1 MNDDISPPLPRF
13 PMLASLVRY
22 RYAAFGIVVAAGL
35 AFGVAGRGGH
45 ATGNASTVPEE
56 AAPLPVH
63 ATRIDAIMMDP
74 LTVTYPGVVIAKKE
88 SNLGFERPGR
98 VTRVLKEEG
107 DRVTAFEL
115 IAELDTEDLDA
126 SEERANA
133 ELRSADAILQELIA
147 GPREQEIRAAQAR
160 VEQRSVEIKLAKT
173 NLEREQT
180 LSEKGAGSQRALDDA
195 KYALQVLEEQIR
207 SSTADLELLQ
217 EGTRSEQ
224 IAAQRARCE
233 SIRAQLKEIE
243 AQRSDSKILAPYDGH
258 VTTRLFDEGAVITA
272 GTPVIGMISHEL
284 EARFGL
290 PVAIAS
296 KLSVGQTLEIAVGES
311 RRVATVARLEPNV
324 DMATRTRGVYLRL
337 RQSGSE
343 QDRQTDETTDWI
355 AGQVASV
362 LLPATISSGV
372 DAQRDPDEHWVPTSA
387 LTSAGRGIWSLL
399 VVTRDSAESPISVGA
414 VGTCELRAVEVV
426 RTEGQHSLVRGM
438 VRGNDW
444 LITDGLHRLTAGMKV
459 KIAES
464 ESS

>member
-1 MNDDISPPLPRF
+1 
-13 PMLASLVRY
+13 MLARRVRY
-22 RYAAFGIVVAAGL
+22 RYAALGFVVVAGL
-35 AFGVAGRGGH
+35 ALGVAGRGSH
-45 ATGNASTVPEE
+45 ATGDSSSTSED

-63 ATRIDAIMMDP
+63 ATRIDTIMVES
-74 LTVTYPGVVIAKKE
+74 LTVTYPGMVIARKE

-98 VTRVLKEEG
+98 VIRVLKEEG
-107 DRVTAFEL
+107 DPVTAHEL

-133 ELRSADAILQELIA
+133 ELRSAEAMLQELIA
-147 GPREQEIRAAQAR
+147 GPREQEIRVAQAR

-195 KYALQVLEEQIR
+195 KYALQVLEEQFR
-207 SSTADLELLQ
+207 SAQADLELLQ
-217 EGTRSEQ
+217 QGTRSER

-272 GTPVIGMISHEL
+272 GTPVIGVISHEL

-296 KLSVGQTLEIAVGES
+296 KLGIGQKLKIAVGDS
-311 RRVATVARLEPNV
+311 QRIATVARLEPNV
-324 DMATRTRGVYLRL
+324 DIATRTRGVYLRP
-337 RQSGSE
+337 RQNVAGQSINSQE
-343 QDRQTDETTDWI
+343 ATDWI
-355 AGQVASV
+355 AGQVASA
-362 LLPATISSGV
+362 LLPATIAS
-372 DAQRDPDEHWVPTSA
+372 DAHKNRDANEYWVPTSA

-399 VVTRDSAESPISVGA
+399 VVTQDGGKRSISPASAGA

-426 RTEGQHSLVRGM
+426 RTEGHHSLVRGM

-444 LITDGLHRLTAGMKV
+444 LITDGLHRLTGGMKV
-459 KIAES
+459 KIMES
-464 ESS
+464 QAS